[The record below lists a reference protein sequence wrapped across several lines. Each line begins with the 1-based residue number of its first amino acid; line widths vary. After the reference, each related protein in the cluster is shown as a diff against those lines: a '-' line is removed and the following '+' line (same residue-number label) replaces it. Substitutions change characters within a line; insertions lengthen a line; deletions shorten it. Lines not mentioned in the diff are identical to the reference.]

1 MFDLAGSETSHKI
14 IREFWESNRIV
25 SAVCHGPAALVN
37 AKLSDGSYLI
47 ANAPVT
53 GFSNAEEDTV
63 GLTSVM
69 PFKLEDELNK
79 NSGGKYE
86 KAGEQ
91 WAPKVVVGKG
101 GRLIMGQNPASA
113 GPVGEAIYEA
123 IFGDLK
129 NKSK

>member
-1 MFDLAGSETSHKI
+1 MFDLATDSTSHQM
-14 IREFWESNRIV
+14 IREFWEAGRIV
-25 SAVCHGPAALVN
+25 SAVCHGPAALIN

-63 GLTSVM
+63 GLTSAM

-79 NSGGKYE
+79 NSGGKFE
-86 KAGEQ
+86 KASEQ
-91 WAPKVVVGKG
+91 WGVKVVVAKD
-101 GRLIMGQNPASA
+101 GRLITGQNPASA
-113 GPVGEAIYEA
+113 GAVGEAIYEA

-129 NKSK
+129 TK